1 MTHTFLIYGSYGYT
15 GDLIAREAVT
25 RGLRPILAGRDP
37 QRLAQQAAGLGL
49 QHVAFN
55 LEDRAALDLALSQ
68 VKVALH
74 CAGPFAYTAQPMVDG
89 CLRNRVHYLD
99 LTGEIAVFEA
109 LARRSAEARALGVM
123 VLPGA
128 GFDVAPSDCL
138 AAHLKRRLPTAN
150 RLTLGIRGLGSGL
163 SRGTLNTGVESLAGA
178 TWVRREGELVQAPAG
193 SLTRAID
200 FGRGM
205 ETCAAIGWGDV
216 ATAFYS
222 TGIPN
227 IEVYFAAPRALR
239 WGLRSTRW
247 LGPLL
252 GAPSVQRVLKAAV
265 QRQPP
270 GPDAAQRARGRSLL
284 WGEVRDPAGQRR
296 VSRLSTPDGYTMTVL
311 AALAMVEK
319 ALAGQTT
326 PGFQTPSLAYGPDLV
341 LELPEVTREDVAQ

>member
-319 ALAGQTT
+319 ALAGQAT

-341 LELPEVTREDVAQ
+341 LELPEVTREDEAQ

>member
-15 GDLIAREAVT
+15 GDLIAREAVA

-37 QRLAQQAAGLGL
+37 QRLARQAAELGL
-49 QHVAFN
+49 QHMAFS
-55 LEDRAALDLALSQ
+55 LDDRAALDLALSQ
-68 VKVALH
+68 VHVALH
-74 CAGPFAYTAQPMVDG
+74 CAGPFAATAQPMVDG
-89 CLRNRVHYLD
+89 CLRQRVHYLD
-99 LTGEIAVFEA
+99 LTGEIQVFEA
-109 LARRSAEARALGVM
+109 LARRSAEAQAVGVM
-123 VLPGA
+123 LLPGA

-138 AAHLKRRLPTAN
+138 AAHLKRRLPTAD
-150 RLTLGIRGLGSGL
+150 RLALGIRGLGSGV

-178 TWVRREGELVQAPAG
+178 TWVRRQGKLMQLPAG
-193 SLTRAID
+193 SLTRAIN

-205 ETCAAIGWGDV
+205 ESCTAIGWGDV

-222 TGIPN
+222 TGIPT
-227 IEVYFAAPRALR
+227 IEVYFAAPLALR

-252 GAPSVQRVLKAAV
+252 GAPPVQAALKAAV

-270 GPDAAQRARGRSLL
+270 GPNAAQRARGRSLL

-296 VSRLSTPDGYTMTVL
+296 VSRLSTPDGYTSTVL

-319 ALAGQTT
+319 ALAGQAP
-326 PGFQTPSLAYGPDLV
+326 PGFQTPSLAYGADLV
-341 LELPEVTREDVAQ
+341 LELPGVTREDVAQ